1 MRTERTRFQLFGV
14 LALVA
19 AVGATG
25 CRQNMHNQAKAQPF
39 EESDFFS
46 DHVASRPLP
55 AHTVARG
62 DQRAVPANY
71 TGIGPDLQPLAAPP
85 FPVTAQVLLR
95 GQQRFNIY
103 CSPCHGR
110 LGDGKGMIVQRG
122 YKTPT
127 SFHDPRLRDSRVGYF
142 FNVMTDGFGVMPSYA
157 SQIPAED
164 RWAIA
169 SYVRV
174 LQYSQ
179 GARLSELSEAER
191 QRIAEAEK
199 QAAAP
204 APTAGHGAGHET
216 GHAAGSAEGERK
228 P

>member
-14 LALVA
+14 LALLA

-46 DHVASRPLP
+46 DRVASRPLP

-62 DQRAVPANY
+62 DQRAVPASY
-71 TGIGPDLQPLAAPP
+71 SGIGPDLQLLAAPP
-85 FPVTAQVLLR
+85 FPVTEQVLLR

-127 SFHDPRLRDSRVGYF
+127 SFHDPRLRASRVGYF
-142 FNVMTDGFGVMPSYA
+142 FNTMTEGFGVMPSYA
-157 SQIPAED
+157 SQIPVND

-169 SYVRV
+169 AYVRV
-174 LQYSQ
+174 LQLSQ
-179 GARLSELSEAER
+179 SARLSDLSPEERQRVEEAER
-191 QRIAEAEK
+191 

-204 APTAGHGAGHET
+204 AEPAKGHGA
-216 GHAAGSAEGERK
+216 K